1 MQARALGVFVG
12 LVATVSVAGVAAA
25 EGGRSTAMKMAGL
38 GDSPAALR
46 ANVSV
51 AGLMQQTA
59 DINMDKVVDQQV
71 FVDGAGQARA
81 AVRDL
86 DFDGRADVVEFFSPS
101 GEVLERQFQMDF
113 DPFVDVVRI
122 YEGNRMTQKL
132 VATSF
137 DGSLSLEKY
146 YDIQGNLSRTARDT
160 NFDGRADLW
169 EYYSEGKVVNITR
182 DLNGDGEAETIEE
195 VEAK

>member
-1 MQARALGVFVG
+1 MQARAIGVFVG
-12 LVATVSVAGVAAA
+12 LVASVSAANVALAEDGRSATLKMASLNDAPSAFRAGV
-25 EGGRSTAMKMAGL
+25 SMNGL
-38 GDSPAALR
+38 
-46 ANVSV
+46 V
-51 AGLMQQTA
+51 QQSA
-59 DINMDKVVDQQV
+59 DINMDRIADQQI
-71 FVDGAGQARA
+71 FVDVSGQTRA
-81 AVRDL
+81 AIRDL

-113 DPFVDVVRI
+113 DPFVDVVRL
-122 YEGNRMTQKL
+122 YEKNRLTQKL

-195 VEAK
+195 VESK

>member
-12 LVATVSVAGVAAA
+12 LVASVSVASVASA
-25 EGGRSTAMKMAGL
+25 EGGRSSTVKMVGMGETPVAFRASVPLAGL
-38 GDSPAALR
+38 T
-46 ANVSV
+46 
-51 AGLMQQTA
+51 QQTA
-59 DINMDKVVDQQV
+59 DINMDRVVDQHV
-71 FVDGAGQARA
+71 FVDGAGLTRS
-81 AVRDL
+81 AVRDI
-86 DFDGRADVVEFFSPS
+86 DFDGRADVVEFFSAS

-113 DPFVDVVRI
+113 DPYVDVVRL
-122 YEGNRMTQKL
+122 YEGGRLTQKL
-132 VATSF
+132 VATGF

-146 YDIQGNLSRTARDT
+146 YDIQGNLSRTARDS

>member
-1 MQARALGVFVG
+1 MQARALGVFVS
-12 LVATVSVAGVAAA
+12 LVATVAAAGVAEADT
-25 EGGRSTAMKMAGL
+25 GGSLKMTGL
-38 GDSPAALR
+38 GGTPVAFR
-46 ANVSV
+46 ASVSV
-51 AGLMQQTA
+51 VGLTEQTA
-59 DINMDKVVDQQV
+59 DINMDKVTDQEV
-71 FVDGAGQARA
+71 FTDASGQTRA
-81 AVRDL
+81 AIRDL
-86 DFDGRADVVEFFSPS
+86 DFDGRADVVEFFSPT

-113 DPFVDVVRI
+113 DPYVDVVRV
-122 YEGNRMTQKL
+122 YEGNRLVQKL

-146 YDIQGNLSRTARDT
+146 YDISGNLSRTARDT

-195 VEAK
+195 VETQ